1 MNVVSCTFTNI
12 CVTVHLQVWSLM
24 RLESWEI
31 NWNKWKKTWRYVLS
45 TINYTNTM
53 LFGIYP
59 TFLKNSNLCTDS
71 INCLSKCICLLYIFY
86 LFKILVSN
94 FQSNYTW
101 VTVFLIRKKY
111 LCIFIRLHLWYK
123 QMVTASIIL
132 NRTWF
137 KKIQSYITLT
147 GVFFNKLING
157 NNYKIIVN
165 FNFKKKY

>member
-1 MNVVSCTFTNI
+1 MCDCPPTGLIIDAFGE
-12 CVTVHLQVWSLM
+12 LRDQLEQVKEDM
-24 RLESWEI
+24 EVR
-31 NWNKWKKTWRYVLS
+31 

-101 VTVFLIRKKY
+101 VTVSLIRKKY
-111 LCIFIRLHLWYK
+111 LYIFIRLHLWYK

-137 KKIQSYITLT
+137 KKNPKLYYPYWC
-147 GVFFNKLING
+147 FF
-157 NNYKIIVN
+157 
-165 FNFKKKY
+165 